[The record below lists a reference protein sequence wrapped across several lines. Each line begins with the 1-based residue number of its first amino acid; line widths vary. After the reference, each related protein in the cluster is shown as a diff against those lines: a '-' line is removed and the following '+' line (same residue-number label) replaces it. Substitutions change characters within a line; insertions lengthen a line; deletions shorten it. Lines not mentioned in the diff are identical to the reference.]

1 MNIAWYDLVGT
12 TGVVMILVAYFLAQT
27 QRVSSQSLGY
37 SAINLVGSV
46 LIAISLVYDF
56 NLASFIIEIAWISI
70 SIYGIVRA
78 RRTTGIASQDL

>member
-27 QRVSSQSLGY
+27 QRISSQSLGY
-37 SAINLVGSV
+37 SVINLVGSV

-78 RRTTGIASQDL
+78 RRVAHDANRGL